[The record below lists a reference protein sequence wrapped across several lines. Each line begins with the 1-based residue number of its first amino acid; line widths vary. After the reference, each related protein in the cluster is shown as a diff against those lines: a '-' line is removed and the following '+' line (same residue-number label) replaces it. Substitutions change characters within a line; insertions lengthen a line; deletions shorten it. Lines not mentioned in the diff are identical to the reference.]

1 MLDILAAVIERP
13 ILQAIR
19 TSQAVGLE
27 LDESTDVSVLRQLDI
42 HVRYVNV

>member
-13 ILQAIR
+13 ILQVIR

-27 LDESTDVSVLRQLDI
+27 LDESTDVSVLRQLDM